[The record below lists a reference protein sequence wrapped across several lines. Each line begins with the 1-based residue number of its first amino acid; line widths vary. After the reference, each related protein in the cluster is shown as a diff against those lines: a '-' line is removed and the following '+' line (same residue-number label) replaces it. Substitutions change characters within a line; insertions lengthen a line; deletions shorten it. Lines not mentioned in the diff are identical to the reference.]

1 MHLTVANVFFF
12 RFGIQGSKL
21 SLLQQSNADVFLALI
36 LLLVVVI
43 GVVMAALVMFG
54 PILLM
59 KMKHK
64 KD

>member
-1 MHLTVANVFFF
+1 MHLTVAIFFF
-12 RFGIQGSKL
+12 RFGIHGSKL

-43 GVVMAALVMFG
+43 GIVMAALVMFG